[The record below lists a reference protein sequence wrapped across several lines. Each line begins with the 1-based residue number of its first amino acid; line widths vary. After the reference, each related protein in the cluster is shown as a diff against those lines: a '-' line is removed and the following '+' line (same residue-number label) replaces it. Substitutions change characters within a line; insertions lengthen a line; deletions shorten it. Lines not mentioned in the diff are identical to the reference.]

1 MQLPLKLAK
10 SLEKRK
16 DENALRSLK
25 KNAQLI
31 DFSSNDYL
39 GLASSAKVYNGA
51 HQILEQN
58 NLLRNGATGSRLL
71 SGNHKIYDLTEN
83 FLAEF
88 HKTEAALIFNSGY
101 DANIGFF
108 SSVPKRGDF
117 IFYDELVHA
126 SIRDGISMS
135 NAKAYKFRHNNIED
149 LKTRL
154 DKLSQPE
161 NSEIYIVTESVF
173 SMDGDMA
180 PLQELA
186 TISKDFKAFLVVDEA
201 HATGIFGENGE
212 GLVQEEGI
220 QDKVFARLNTFGKA
234 PGCHGAVI
242 LGSKGLKNYLVNFS
256 RSLIYTTALPPH
268 SVATILSVYQEFT
281 NGISEIQQL
290 KNNIQF
296 FRNQLEEL
304 EVKEHFIPSNSAI
317 QCCIIPGNEKVK
329 NIAEILKQE
338 DFEVKPILSPTVPK
352 GSERLRFC
360 LHSFN
365 SENEI
370 REVLKKLAKLLPRS
384 QNDAEPRN
392 WL

>member
-71 SGNHKIYDLTEN
+71 SGNHKIYDLAEN

-149 LKTRL
+149 LKIRL
-154 DKLSQPE
+154 NKLSQPE

-173 SMDGDMA
+173 SMDGDLA
-180 PLQELA
+180 PLRELA
-186 TISKDFKAFLVVDEA
+186 AISEDFKAFLVVDEA

-220 QDKVFARLNTFGKA
+220 QGKVFARLNTFGKA

-268 SVATILSVYQEFT
+268 SVATILSVYQEFI
-281 NGISEIQQL
+281 NEISEIQQL
-290 KNNIQF
+290 KNNIHF
-296 FRNQLEEL
+296 FRNQIEEL
-304 EVKEHFIPSNSAI
+304 EIKKHFIPSISAI
-317 QCCIIPGNEKVK
+317 QSCIIPGNEKVK
-329 NIAEILKQE
+329 NIAKILKQE
-338 DFEVKPILSPTVPK
+338 GFEVKPILSPTVPK

-370 REVLKKLAKLLPRS
+370 REVLKKLTKLLP
-384 QNDAEPRN
+384 
-392 WL
+392 

>member
-1 MQLPLKLAK
+1 M
-10 SLEKRK
+10 
-16 DENALRSLK
+16 
-25 KNAQLI
+25 
-31 DFSSNDYL
+31 
-39 GLASSAKVYNGA
+39 
-51 HQILEQN
+51 
-58 NLLRNGATGSRLL
+58 
-71 SGNHKIYDLTEN
+71 
-83 FLAEF
+83 
-88 HKTEAALIFNSGY
+88 
-101 DANIGFF
+101 
-108 SSVPKRGDF
+108 PKRGDF

-149 LKTRL
+149 LKIRL
-154 DKLSQPE
+154 NKLSQPE

-173 SMDGDMA
+173 SMDGDLA
-180 PLQELA
+180 PLRELA
-186 TISKDFKAFLVVDEA
+186 AISEDFKAFLVVDEA

-268 SVATILSVYQEFT
+268 SVATILSVYQEFI
-281 NGISEIQQL
+281 NEISEIQQL
-290 KNNIQF
+290 KNNIHF
-296 FRNQLEEL
+296 FRNQIEEL
-304 EVKEHFIPSNSAI
+304 EIKKHFIPSISAI
-317 QCCIIPGNEKVK
+317 QSCIIPGNEKVK
-329 NIAEILKQE
+329 NIAKILKQE
-338 DFEVKPILSPTVPK
+338 GFEVKPILSPTVPK

-370 REVLKKLAKLLPRS
+370 REVLKKLTKLLP
-384 QNDAEPRN
+384 
-392 WL
+392 

>member
-25 KNAQLI
+25 RNAQLI

-71 SGNHKIYDLTEN
+71 SGNHKIYDLAEN

-117 IFYDELVHA
+117 IFYDKLVHA

-149 LKTRL
+149 LKIRL
-154 DKLSQPE
+154 NKLSQPE

-173 SMDGDMA
+173 SMDGDLA
-180 PLQELA
+180 PLRELA
-186 TISKDFKAFLVVDEA
+186 AISEDFKAFLVVDEA

-268 SVATILSVYQEFT
+268 SVATILSVYQEFI
-281 NGISEIQQL
+281 NEISEIQQL
-290 KNNIQF
+290 KNNIHF
-296 FRNQLEEL
+296 FRNQIEEL
-304 EVKEHFIPSNSAI
+304 EIKKHFIPSISAI
-317 QCCIIPGNEKVK
+317 QSCIIPGNEKVK
-329 NIAEILKQE
+329 NIAKILKQE
-338 DFEVKPILSPTVPK
+338 GFEVKPILSPTVPK

-370 REVLKKLAKLLPRS
+370 REVLKKLTKLLP
-384 QNDAEPRN
+384 
-392 WL
+392 